1 MIYIIKKSKTPYIP
15 YIIHVKII
23 IFNHMKKKERTLIIT
38 GAEKVFL

>member
-23 IFNHMKKKERTLIIT
+23 IFNHMMKERTLIIT